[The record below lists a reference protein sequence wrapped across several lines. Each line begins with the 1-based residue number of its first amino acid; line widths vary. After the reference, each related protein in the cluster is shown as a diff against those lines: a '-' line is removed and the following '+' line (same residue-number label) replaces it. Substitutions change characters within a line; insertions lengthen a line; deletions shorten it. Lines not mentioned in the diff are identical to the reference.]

1 MSKQAEKAQATRRRL
16 LDSAFDSLV
25 EDGYF
30 GTSTVKVAARAGV
43 ARGTMLHHYPTK
55 DSLVLATLEDILM
68 KRVEDFESQLVQ
80 ATSTEP
86 DILLKILWQAL
97 KGPAFQAWLELA
109 VASRTQAG
117 LAPEFRSLMQRF
129 DTRVMS
135 LVERELPAN
144 LVAPLDLRL
153 AVGLG
158 FSALNGFALDLLQ
171 MNEDEADHKVESA
184 ITFLASSLKII
195 REKSL

>member
-16 LDSAFDSLV
+16 LDSAFNSLV

-30 GTSTVKVAARAGV
+30 GTSTVKVATRAGV

-109 VASRTQAG
+109 VASRTQ
-117 LAPEFRSLMQRF
+117 
-129 DTRVMS
+129 T
-135 LVERELPAN
+135 
-144 LVAPLDLRL
+144 
-153 AVGLG
+153 
-158 FSALNGFALDLLQ
+158 
-171 MNEDEADHKVESA
+171 
-184 ITFLASSLKII
+184 
-195 REKSL
+195 